1 MNIKDFIP
9 PIILKARNKILR
21 KEKDN
26 GIIEKVYD
34 SYQSAQTKCVTGDY
48 QNVELCDMI
57 ADKTIIFRDSL
68 IQHPNTLNATNV
80 FLLAAINNIR
90 IIRIND
96 SLKSMTILDFGG
108 ACGAHFFEIRKFLP
122 ETFHLKW
129 IVVETPQMV
138 LSAKSK
144 KIETKE
150 LAFVDSLDNLPT
162 IDFIYSSCALQYTS
176 KPYEFLENLLK
187 IGANTIL
194 FNRMRFNENDRDLIT
209 IQKSSLSDNGP
220 GPMPKQYTDKI
231 MSYPRTTLS
240 FIKFNAIV
248 LKTYKLTWVF
258 NEATGSYKIGN
269 EPIIGRGL
277 FYTLTDVNGI

>member
-9 PIILKARNKILR
+9 PIILKAGNKILS
-21 KEKDN
+21 KKKDN
-26 GIIEKVYD
+26 GIIEEVYD

-48 QNVELCDMI
+48 QNVELCNMI
-57 ADKTIIFRDSL
+57 ADKTILFRDSL
-68 IQHPNTLNATNV
+68 IQQPNTLNATNV
-80 FLLAAINNIR
+80 FLLAAINN
-90 IIRIND
+90 IRIND

-122 ETFHLKW
+122 ETFQLKW

-162 IDFIYSSCALQYTS
+162 IDFIYSSCALHYTS

-187 IGANTIL
+187 IGVNSIL
-194 FNRMRFNENDRDLIT
+194 FNRMMFNENDKDLIT
-209 IQKSSLSDNGP
+209 IQKSSLSKNGP
-220 GPMPKQYTDKI
+220 GPMPKKYTDKI
-231 MSYPRTTLS
+231 MSYPLTTFS
-240 FIKFNAIV
+240 FIKFNSIV
-248 LKTYKLTWVF
+248 LKKYKLTWVF
-258 NEATGSYKIGN
+258 NEGTGSYEIGN

-277 FYTLTDVNGI
+277 FYTLTDVNGK